1 LPSQAPPRKDED
13 MASLTVQLLEW
24 VDDRPRTY
32 PEAIEAWR
40 TSCPRLSVWDD
51 AVIDRLL
58 RVVPSRNGAAPTV
71 VVTAEGRALLDGRAH

>member
-1 LPSQAPPRKDED
+1 
-13 MASLTVQLLEW
+13 MTTLTVQLLEW

-58 RVVPSRNGAAPTV
+58 RVVPGGNGALPTV
-71 VVTAEGRALLDGRAH
+71 VVTAAGRALLATRDLPVER

>member
-1 LPSQAPPRKDED
+1 
-13 MASLTVQLLEW
+13 MTTLTVQLLEW

-51 AVIDRLL
+51 AVIAGLVRAVR
-58 RVVPSRNGAAPTV
+58 RVGLPPTV
-71 VVTAEGRALLDGRAH
+71 VLTPEGRALLDGRAD